1 MARLWVLF
9 PICIGLSL
17 VIVGV
22 EGLYEPGS
30 ISFGIYDW
38 GPRLV
43 GSNDWVYCSFIPS
56 GLLITGYFL
65 VGMSALKDNPLARI
79 FKKIVLYIFGFLFLG
94 IGIAGYFLPMLP
106 GTIFL
111 ILSAVCFMRSN
122 EKMYRWVT
130 EHRLFGRHV
139 KQFMETGAMPKRAKF
154 ISIGC
159 IWFFSAIS
167 TSPIT
172 PYGWQFKAI
181 VISLAVI
188 GTLYILTRPN
198 SK

>member
-1 MARLWVLF
+1 
-9 PICIGLSL
+9 
-17 VIVGV
+17 
-22 EGLYEPGS
+22 
-30 ISFGIYDW
+30 
-38 GPRLV
+38 
-43 GSNDWVYCSFIPS
+43 
-56 GLLITGYFL
+56 
-65 VGMSALKDNPLARI
+65 
-79 FKKIVLYIFGFLFLG
+79 
-94 IGIAGYFLPMLP
+94 
-106 GTIFL
+106 
-111 ILSAVCFMRSN
+111 
-122 EKMYRWVT
+122 
-130 EHRLFGRHV
+130 
-139 KQFMETGAMPKRAKF
+139 METGAMPKRAKF